1 MRQKISFRKMITMLI
16 GVFFI
21 GTGIAG
27 YRLGSFGTDAFTC
40 MNLGICGHIRM
51 SFGTWQLLLSLA
63 LLILFFFTVR
73 DKIGIGT
80 LINAF
85 FNGPMIQAFK
95 DMMMKKTVI
104 A

>member
-1 MRQKISFRKMITMLI
+1 MHESWYMRL
-16 GVFFI
+16 
-21 GTGIAG
+21 
-27 YRLGSFGTDAFTC
+27 YTDVIW
-40 MNLGICGHIRM
+40 NLAASSQSCVIDPV
-51 SFGTWQLLLSLA
+51 
-63 LLILFFFTVR
+63 FFTVR